1 MSAEEILAHYQ
12 AGATTGTITGT
23 VEDEDTGLPIVG
35 ATVTANSHQ
44 TTTNS
49 TGNYIITLP
58 TGNYTVTASKSGYQ
72 SQSKYNIS
80 VVENQ
85 TTEVNFTLT
94 VATST
99 TTTIIWPCDL
109 PGDYPPCG
117 EVTLEEVVDF
127 INLWSLGQAELGDVV
142 NLIMPGP
149 GVDMDGIQ

>member
-1 MSAEEILAHYQ
+1 
-12 AGATTGTITGT
+12 
-23 VEDEDTGLPIVG
+23 
-35 ATVTANSHQ
+35 
-44 TTTNS
+44 
-49 TGNYIITLP
+49 
-58 TGNYTVTASKSGYQ
+58 
-72 SQSKYNIS
+72 
-80 VVENQ
+80 VENQ

-94 VATST
+94 VATSTTTTTSISTTTTSITTTIPGTTTTTIST